1 MISLFLDTCNHNI
14 VIGLLNDNKLIS
26 SNIFSND
33 NNLSEKLLPSIKQL
47 LDKNKIN
54 IKELKKVFISV
65 GPGSFTGIRI
75 GVTVA
80 KTIAWSLKI
89 DIIPISS
96 LEIIAST
103 NTDSNYICSLVDAR
117 RGYVYGGLYDNDL
130 NPVINDKYVKLDELL
145 SIINNSYPNVDFISY
160 EPLFDIIKKPN
171 IDIEKIVNKHI
182 NDESINPHSVN
193 PIYLKKTEAEEK
205 HDQGN

>member
-1 MISLFLDTCNHNI
+1 MISLFLDTCNHDI
-14 VIGLLNDNKLIS
+14 VIGLLKDNKLIS

-33 NNLSEKLLPSIKQL
+33 NNLSERLLPSIKRL
-47 LDKNKIN
+47 LDENKIN
-54 IKELKKVFISV
+54 IKELNKIFISV

-130 NPVINDKYVKLDELL
+130 NPIFNDKYIKLDELL
-145 SIINNSYPNVDFISY
+145 SIINTSYQNVEFISY
-160 EPLFDIIKKPN
+160 EPLFDRIKKPN
-171 IDIEKIVNKHI
+171 INIEKIVNKHI

-205 HDQGN
+205 HDQRN